1 MDLQVVEMQFKVK
14 KKTNINKKQTNINI
28 QNKKQT

>member
-14 KKTNINKKQTNINI
+14 KNKQKTNKHNI
-28 QNKKQT
+28 QNKNKHEH